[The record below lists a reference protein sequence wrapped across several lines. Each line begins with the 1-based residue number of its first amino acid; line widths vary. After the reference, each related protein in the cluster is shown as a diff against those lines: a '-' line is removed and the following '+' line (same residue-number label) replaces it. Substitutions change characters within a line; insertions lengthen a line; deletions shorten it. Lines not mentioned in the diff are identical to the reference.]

1 MADLGP
7 RFAAGVKNSLKIAPS
22 MRARPTDRFL
32 TSVGFSTACHV
43 KVPEFILRFYSIP
56 LLISMCFPGS
66 HLAVKPKYIILLN

>member
-7 RFAAGVKNSLKIAPS
+7 RFAAGVKNSLKIAPT

-43 KVPEFILRFYSIP
+43 KVSEFIFKAVFIP
-56 LLISMCFPGS
+56 CVLPGTL
-66 HLAVKPKYIILLN
+66 LAVKPKYIVLFS